1 MAADERGTVPPT
13 AGTAAAIWPT
23 AHITRGRPTT
33 LILRGSPEGSDSRK
47 FRLTTAEIALF
58 SIGDVRPNN
67 CSRCA

>member
-23 AHITRGRPTT
+23 NITRDQPPSSSAPVPAR
-33 LILRGSPEGSDSRK
+33 RK

-58 SIGDVRPNN
+58 SISVMFASA
-67 CSRCA
+67 SRCA